1 MSKHALMIPP
11 LKAGRTIRSLMVGV
25 AIVTV
30 FVAATLALPHRPA
43 PVAAASATPP
53 EPLHQSSDISPAVR
67 PVAPSAS
74 NAVRAG
80 AAPVVAPG
88 AVTEPRDRTAPSK
101 LKKNRIAEAA
111 TPAAAVTAIDDA
123 LGNEDPA
130 TTWASSESTSAEP
143 SRVSVDPVEPGTVTI
158 TGCLEASVNEDRFRL
173 TDTDGVDAPKSRS
186 WRTGFLKKRL
196 TAVALVEPPDPHA
209 LRAQIGHRVAA
220 TGVLTSRELRTTSLR
235 VISPQCN

>member
-43 PVAAASATPP
+43 PVAAASPTPP

-74 NAVRAG
+74 NAVRAA

-88 AVTEPRDRTAPSK
+88 AVTESRDRTPVSK

-111 TPAAAVTAIDDA
+111 TPAAAVTAI
-123 LGNEDPA
+123 EDPA

-143 SRVSVDPVEPGTVTI
+143 ARVSVEPVEPGTVTI

-186 WRTGFLKKRL
+186 WRTGFLKKRS